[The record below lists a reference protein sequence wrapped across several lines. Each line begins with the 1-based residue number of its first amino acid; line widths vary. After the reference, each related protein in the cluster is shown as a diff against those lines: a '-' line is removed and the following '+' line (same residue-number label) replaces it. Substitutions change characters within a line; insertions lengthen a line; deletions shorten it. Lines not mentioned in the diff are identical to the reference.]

1 MPHNDPGSP
10 PKLLDQVR
18 YRIRR
23 LGLAKRTEYAYVGWI
38 RRFILANNKRHPAE
52 LGKREIEAFLT
63 RIAVRDRV
71 APSTQNQAL
80 SALLFLYKEVLH
92 IEVPWLVDV
101 RRAKARE
108 YLPVVLTRDEIQALL
123 GEMSGVHH
131 LAASLLYGTGM
142 RLMECMRLRIKD
154 LDFERSEITVRL
166 GKGGKDRRT
175 LFPESLQPAL
185 RAQMQDAKHLHEN
198 DLALGFGE
206 VWLPD
211 ALARKYKNAARE
223 WGWQYV
229 FPAPARSIDPR
240 SGVER
245 RHHLGESQ
253 LQRAVKRAAKLA
265 RIHKKATCHTLRHSF
280 ATHLLERGYDI
291 RTVQELL
298 GHSDLATTQ
307 IYTHVLG
314 KGANAVRSP
323 LDVL

>member
-1 MPHNDPGSP
+1 M
-10 PKLLDQVR
+10 
-18 YRIRR
+18 
-23 LGLAKRTEYAYVGWI
+23 GWI
-38 RRFILANNKRHPAE
+38 RRYILANNKRHPAE
-52 LGKREIEAFLT
+52 LGKRELEAFLT
-63 RIAVRDRV
+63 RIAVQDRV

-185 RAQMQDAKHLHEN
+185 RVQMQDAKHLHEN
-198 DLALGFGE
+198 DLALDFGE

-211 ALARKYKNAARE
+211 A
-223 WGWQYV
+223 
-229 FPAPARSIDPR
+229 
-240 SGVER
+240 
-245 RHHLGESQ
+245 
-253 LQRAVKRAAKLA
+253 LA